1 MTITYK
7 KNIEG
12 ELEKLDSKVISTTYT
27 LEYLNE
33 QKKQLEDNLIIVNNL
48 IAEAVKVGVVLKI
61 KV

>member
-33 QKKQLEDNLIIVNNL
+33 QKKQLEDNLIMVNNL